1 MYRAFM
7 LSISVSLVSAEEAK
21 ASQFVR
27 RELVG
32 VGSHQSRSGLS
43 ASQTQELKSELGKME
58 VFHFKNLEDLKAVGG
73 SKLKSFQI
81 PVADASNE
89 IENVETVWTQQGD
102 PGLQGEMGPV
112 GLRGP
117 AGPHGPPG
125 DDNVAEAIDL
135 EEAVGP
141 PGPPGKPGP
150 EGDVGKPGPI
160 GDVGPPGF
168 PGNLVD
174 FIVSGDVRT
183 LFFQ

>member
-32 VGSHQSRSGLS
+32 MNHQMSRSGLS

-58 VFHFKNLEDLKAVGG
+58 VLHFKNLEDLKAIGG

-81 PVADASNE
+81 PVADATNE

-102 PGLQGEMGPV
+102 PGPAGEMGPV

-150 EGDVGKPGPI
+150 EGDIGKPGPL

-168 PGNLVD
+168 PGNLVKEP
-174 FIVSGDVRT
+174 SGPS
-183 LFFQ
+183 